1 MNVSTQQIA
10 VSLLRFAL
18 GVNIFIHGVVRLGP
32 NYQKF
37 IDWTT
42 GLFKEAPLPD
52 FAVVAFAHS
61 IPILETLIGILL
73 ILGLFTVPALVA
85 GTLLMISLMAGMCLI
100 QNWEIVGIQ
109 MIYILI
115 YTALLFVLSNN
126 NNFSIDHYV
135 RK

>member
-18 GVNIFIHGVVRLGP
+18 GVNILIHGIVRLGP

-115 YTALLFVLSNN
+115 YTALLFVLPNN
-126 NNFSIDHYV
+126 NKLSIDHYV